1 MGYYFDQVYRLQG
14 GSFVK
19 IFDGEYGVDDNTVYY
34 DESNYKYKADGHRSP
49 KAIMTP
55 KKSRFQRL

>member
-34 DESNYKYKADGHRSP
+34 DESNYKYKADGDIGLQ
-49 KAIMTP
+49 K
-55 KKSRFQRL
+55 RL